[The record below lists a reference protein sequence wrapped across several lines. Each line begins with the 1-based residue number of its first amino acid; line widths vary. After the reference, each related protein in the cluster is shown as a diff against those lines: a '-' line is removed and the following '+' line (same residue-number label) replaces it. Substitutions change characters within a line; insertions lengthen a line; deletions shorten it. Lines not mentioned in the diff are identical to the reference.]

1 MTNEQAITNLYRFS
15 RLEVAQSRAIHDSL
29 LALVSDEK
37 TVLSNDE
44 YEGALIA
51 LGEIRAIA
59 TENEFQRIKT
69 ALKSKLAKK
78 EHSKSFETVTK

>member
-1 MTNEQAITNLYRFS
+1 MTNQEAITNLYRYS
-15 RLEVAQSRAIHDSL
+15 RLEVAQSKAIHDSL

-37 TVLSNDE
+37 VTLSQDE
-44 YEGALIA
+44 YEGALVA

-69 ALKSKLAKK
+69 ALKVKLPKA
-78 EHSKSFETVTK
+78 HSKNFETVTK